1 MHYLCL
7 MKQLCIDIQYMWEF
21 DHSDCLV
28 RTILEKNERS
38 LLKVPKSSYLKGFSI
53 FEVEF

>member
-1 MHYLCL
+1 